1 MLNGSKATTS
11 EKDERTWILVG
22 KILARAP
29 SVSRICKRKYGDETQ
44 RATRSLARER
54 KPRDTQ
60 EKCCRK
66 TSVMNTGPRREDT
79 GRGGA

>member
-1 MLNGSKATTS
+1 MLNGSKATS
-11 EKDERTWILVG
+11 EKDERTSILAG
-22 KILARAP
+22 KILPRAP

-44 RATRSLARER
+44 RATRALAREEAE
-54 KPRDTQ
+54 RDTE

>member
-1 MLNGSKATTS
+1 MLNGSKATS

-44 RATRSLARER
+44 RATRYLAREEAAR
-54 KPRDTQ
+54 H
-60 EKCCRK
+60 
-66 TSVMNTGPRREDT
+66 
-79 GRGGA
+79 